1 MAPLD
6 YNPLPSERDTTPNA
20 PRPDFGIDE
29 AEHDLLRY
37 VRGLPLECSQSGQQV
52 VGWLR
57 GEGHSEDAAH
67 WALHTL
73 LARGVLTLEPAI
85 PDDRAGGGGGH
96 AMYPGGW
103 DNYRNIAVRPADRLP
118 AAGPL
123 GHPSNQGA
131 GADSSAG
138 GRLAATRPLRPQEQA
153 IGRGDGECYLN
164 QHPDWTNAQI
174 AAQVPCHPKSMYR
187 FKRNSWRPESYL
199 KRPDTS
205 RQSADR
211 KVGMGQSRRG
221 KSSPDPCQVTLTLAR
236 LLFALLSALI
246 LSRKT
251 RGFVDSVQ
259 LFSYPRPFSRQH
271 AKPESGAW
279 RPGRKVGNPARGRR
293 TARLRGLSSWKR
305 PAPKRPARR
314 RPRHPRVEA
323 AGGGCRL

>member
-1 MAPLD
+1 MGKSAKGNVGPVTCAPMAPLD

-123 GHPSNQGA
+123 GHPSDQAQERIRAQAA
-131 GADSSAG
+131 GSPLQDPYGPKSKLSAEAMA
-138 GRLAATRPLRPQEQA
+138 LAILTE
-153 IGRGDGECYLN
+153 
-164 QHPDWTNAQI
+164 HPDWTNAQI

-187 FKRNSWRPESYL
+187 FK
-199 KRPDTS
+199 KFV
-205 RQSADR
+205 A
-211 KVGMGQSRRG
+211 
-221 KSSPDPCQVTLTLAR
+221 AR
-236 LLFALLSALI
+236 ELLE
-246 LSRKT
+246 KT
-251 RGFVDSVQ
+251 RHERVRGSKGRDGSI
-259 LFSYPRPFSRQH
+259 
-271 AKPESGAW
+271 EAW
-279 RPGRKVGNPARGRR
+279 K
-293 TARLRGLSSWKR
+293 
-305 PAPKRPARR
+305 
-314 RPRHPRVEA
+314 E
-323 AGGGCRL
+323 